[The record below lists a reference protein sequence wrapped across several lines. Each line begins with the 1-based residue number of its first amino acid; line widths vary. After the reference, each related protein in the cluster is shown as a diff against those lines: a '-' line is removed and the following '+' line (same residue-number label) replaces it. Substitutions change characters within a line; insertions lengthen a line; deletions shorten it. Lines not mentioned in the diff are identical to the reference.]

1 MPSGLVRPTRAI
13 WQSWHVPA
21 LSALLPALPGTSRIR
36 LRSASTGLLRQPG
49 AKAFHLLR
57 LSAPHGAQ
65 ALRGAPSS
73 GCQSRPVHASRENLV
88 PSTMP
93 TRPIVT
99 SVTSRAKTAQG
110 IGRRGRYLRV
120 VVDHHDPRQ
129 RPAQRRR
136 PLGQRVLQPRRFGML
151 KNLLPA
157 RLVHHRGPVPVLG
170 SDLLL
175 RLAPRPVPS
184 QAYRAGLPPRGPRI
198 FLRVLF
204 WPSG

>member
-1 MPSGLVRPTRAI
+1 MIQAIPPRRPRRVDRSGWASRQRVCSTVRWSTA
-13 WQSWHVPA
+13 A
-21 LSALLPALPGTSRIR
+21 GSAFWRGW
-36 LRSASTGLLRQPG
+36 
-49 AKAFHLLR
+49 R
-57 LSAPHGAQ
+57 LSWQQ
-65 ALRGAPSS
+65 AIRVAHPAVYASP
-73 GCQSRPVHASRENLV
+73 RPVRASRENLM

-110 IGRRGRYLRV
+110 IGRRGRYPRV

-129 RPAQRRR
+129 RPAQRHR

-184 QAYRAGLPPRGPRI
+184 QAYRARPPAARAANFSSRALLAQWVRL
-198 FLRVLF
+198 LRALCTA
-204 WPSG
+204 G